1 MLNRTSKEQTR
12 DRRIFGALAIGMA
25 IGISAA
31 CLWPFHA
38 PKNDV
43 SWLANRN
50 GLQFGRYGTVMSA
63 GPFELPESAADRGWS
78 IELEMQPSNPLARRH
93 FLSFYSPSETN
104 LLSVR
109 QDEDAVVVSTEDKRE
124 ESAPTSES
132 VYVDNVFR
140 TAAPVFLSITAG
152 EHGTAVFIDGK
163 LRGSSER
170 LRLSRHA
177 LSGQIILGDA
187 PLNTDSWPGRIG
199 SLGIYASEISPMEVF
214 RHFEARVGEDSREA
228 GPEAW
233 EQDRPAAMYAFNEGA
248 GNLIHNRIQ
257 PGVDL
262 KIPEQYTVA
271 GKLFL
276 EGPLHEYN
284 PIWSYS
290 KSIVLNILGFVPFGY
305 VWYGY
310 LSLSAPG
317 RKSTKAVITVILGG
331 GLSFAMEVL
340 QGFLPTR
347 SSGIADIITNT
358 IGTILGVAAYH
369 LSEGI
374 VQNLWNRA
382 QAVTGT
388 R

>member
-1 MLNRTSKEQTR
+1 VLQQTSKDQTS
-12 DRRIFGALAIGMA
+12 DRRLFGTLAIGMA

-43 SWLANRN
+43 SWLTDGN
-50 GLQFGRYGTVMSA
+50 GLQFGRYGTVMSV
-63 GPFELPESAADRGWS
+63 GPFELAESPGDRGWS
-78 IELEMQPSNPLARRH
+78 IELAMQAGKPMARRH
-93 FLSFYSPSETN
+93 FLTFYSPSETD
-104 LLSVR
+104 LLSLR
-109 QDEDAVVVSTEDKRE
+109 QDDDAVVVSTEDKRE
-124 ESAPTSES
+124 ESAPTSET
-132 VYVDNVFR
+132 VYVENVFR
-140 TAAPVFLSITAG
+140 KATPVFLSITG
-152 EHGTAVFIDGK
+152 SDHGTAVFVDGK
-163 LRGSSER
+163 LRRSSDR

-177 LSGQIILGDA
+177 LSGQLILGDA
-187 PLNTDSWPGRIG
+187 PLESNSWSGRIG
-199 SLGIYASEISPMEVF
+199 SLAIYASEMSPMEVF
-214 RHFEARVGEDSREA
+214 RHFEAWTGEESRETD
-228 GPEAW
+228 PESW
-233 EQDRPAAMYAFNEGA
+233 EQDRPAAMYAFNEG
-248 GNLIHNRIQ
+248 GGSIIHNRIQ

-262 KIPEQYTVA
+262 NIPERYTVA

-290 KSIVLNILGFVPFGY
+290 RSIVINILGFVPFGY

-310 LSLSAPG
+310 LSLSAPW
-317 RKSTKAVITVILGG
+317 RKSTTAVVTVILGG
-331 GLSFAMEVL
+331 GLSFGMEVL

-358 IGTILGVAAYH
+358 IGTILGVAAYRF
-369 LSEGI
+369 SEGI
-374 VQNLWNRA
+374 VQNLLNRV

>member
-1 MLNRTSKEQTR
+1 MLNQISKDQTR
-12 DRRIFGALAIGMA
+12 DRRVFGTLAIGMA

-43 SWLANRN
+43 SWLADRN

-63 GPFELPESAADRGWS
+63 GPFELPESPGDRGWS
-78 IELEMQPSNPLARRH
+78 IELAMQASKPLARRH
-93 FLSFYSPSETN
+93 FLTFYSPSETN
-104 LLSVR
+104 LLSLR
-109 QDEDAVVVSTEDKRE
+109 QEEDAVVVSTEDKRE

-132 VYVDNVFR
+132 VYVENVFR
-140 TAAPVFLSITAG
+140 TATPVFLSITAG
-152 EHGTAVFIDGK
+152 EHGTAVFVDGK
-163 LRGSSER
+163 LRGSSDR
-170 LRLSRHA
+170 LRLSPHA
-177 LSGQIILGDA
+177 ISGQLILGDA
-187 PLNTDSWPGRIG
+187 PLGSDSWSGRIG
-199 SLGIYASEISPMEVF
+199 SLAIYASEISPMEVF
-214 RHFEARVGEDSREA
+214 RHFEARTGEESRET
-228 GPEAW
+228 GPESW
-233 EQDRPAAMYAFNEGA
+233 EQDRPAAMYAFNEGV

-262 KIPEQYTVA
+262 KIPERYTVA

-290 KSIVLNILGFVPFGY
+290 RSIVLNILGFVPFGY

-310 LSLSAPG
+310 LSLSAPW
-317 RKSTKAVITVILGG
+317 RKSANAVITVILGG
-331 GLSFAMEVL
+331 GLSFAMEAL

-358 IGTILGVAAYH
+358 IGTILGVVAYRF
-369 LSEGI
+369 SEGMI
-374 VQNLWNRA
+374 QNLLNRA
-382 QAVTGT
+382 QAATGP